1 MMQCSRALARRLA
14 RQLERRG
21 EKMSPE
27 RYIVLVFLALILLG
41 SALLCL
47 PVASRNGHSCGFGTA
62 LFTAT
67 SATCVTGLSL
77 VDTYTQWS
85 GFGQTVLLVLIQV
98 GGLGF
103 MTIACVFFLMLR
115 RRIGLKSRMLLAAAL
130 GLSNMQGII
139 GLVRRVLGVT
149 AILEAG
155 GALALAVRFS
165 AQMPLGRA
173 LWLGV
178 FHAVSAFCNAGFD
191 LLGCIAPGA
200 SIAPYGA
207 DPAVCGVLMTLIVCG
222 GIGFFV
228 WADCIAARFSFRR
241 LTVYSRVV
249 LVATAVLLLVSWG
262 AFAALEWRNPATL
275 GLRPAGQKLL
285 MALFEAVTMRT
296 AGFAGFDQSGLTQGA
311 KALSVVCMLIGGASG
326 STAGGMKVGTA
337 AILLLAALQALRGK
351 RYCSVFGRTITPE
364 QILNAMATAVC
375 MVGAAFFGAMVLTIT
390 DGVSFLD
397 AAFET
402 ASAMGTVGL
411 TCGLTPTLGVVSQAI
426 LIILMFF
433 GRVGIM
439 TFGVGFLLRDNA
451 ADRYHYAPAKMMI
464 G

>member
-1 MMQCSRALARRLA
+1 MQCSRALARRLA
-14 RQLERRG
+14 RRLERRG

-85 GFGQTVLLVLIQV
+85 GFGQAVLLVLIQV

-178 FHAVSAFCNAGFD
+178 FHAVSA
-191 LLGCIAPGA
+191 L
-200 SIAPYGA
+200 S
-207 DPAVCGVLMTLIVCG
+207 LIH
-222 GIGFFV
+222 I
-228 WADCIAARFSFRR
+228 
-241 LTVYSRVV
+241 
-249 LVATAVLLLVSWG
+249 
-262 AFAALEWRNPATL
+262 
-275 GLRPAGQKLL
+275 
-285 MALFEAVTMRT
+285 
-296 AGFAGFDQSGLTQGA
+296 
-311 KALSVVCMLIGGASG
+311 
-326 STAGGMKVGTA
+326 
-337 AILLLAALQALRGK
+337 
-351 RYCSVFGRTITPE
+351 
-364 QILNAMATAVC
+364 
-375 MVGAAFFGAMVLTIT
+375 
-390 DGVSFLD
+390 
-397 AAFET
+397 
-402 ASAMGTVGL
+402 
-411 TCGLTPTLGVVSQAI
+411 
-426 LIILMFF
+426 
-433 GRVGIM
+433 
-439 TFGVGFLLRDNA
+439 
-451 ADRYHYAPAKMMI
+451 
-464 G
+464 

>member
-14 RQLERRG
+14 RRLERRG

-85 GFGQTVLLVLIQV
+85 GFGQAVLLVLIQV

-115 RRIGLKSRMLLAAAL
+115 RRIGLKSRMPLAAAL

-241 LTVYSRVV
+241 LTGSQPCGPGGDG
-249 LVATAVLLLVSWG
+249 G
-262 AFAALEWRNPATL
+262 AASGQLGGVCRSGMAEPGNAWAAASGPEAPA
-275 GLRPAGQKLL
+275 

-296 AGFAGFDQSGLTQGA
+296 AGFAGSDQSGA
-311 KALSVVCMLIGGASG
+311 DPGG
-326 STAGGMKVGTA
+326 
-337 AILLLAALQALRGK
+337 
-351 RYCSVFGRTITPE
+351 
-364 QILNAMATAVC
+364 
-375 MVGAAFFGAMVLTIT
+375 
-390 DGVSFLD
+390 
-397 AAFET
+397 
-402 ASAMGTVGL
+402 
-411 TCGLTPTLGVVSQAI
+411 
-426 LIILMFF
+426 
-433 GRVGIM
+433 
-439 TFGVGFLLRDNA
+439 
-451 ADRYHYAPAKMMI
+451 
-464 G
+464 